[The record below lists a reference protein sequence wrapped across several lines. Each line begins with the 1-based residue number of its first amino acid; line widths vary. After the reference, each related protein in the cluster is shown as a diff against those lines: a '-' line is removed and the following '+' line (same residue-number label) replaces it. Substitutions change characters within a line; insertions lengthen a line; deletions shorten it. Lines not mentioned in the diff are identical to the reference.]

1 MKCNLCPRK
10 CNADREDGSF
20 GFCGMPS
27 QIKVAKW
34 GLFNFEEPCISLN
47 KGSGAIF
54 FSGCNL
60 ACVFC
65 QNYEISALK
74 NGKTITTKELA
85 DIFKQ
90 LEDIGAENINLV
102 TPMHF
107 ATSIV
112 EAIKIYR
119 PKIPI
124 IYNTNAY
131 ETESVIE
138 YVAPYVDIFLPDLKY
153 YSPQLSLK
161 FSNAK
166 NYFEVAIKAIKK
178 MYELKTNKFAPNGK
192 MLEGIIIRHMIL
204 PLCTEDSI
212 KVLETIKQYFP
223 QAKVSLMAQY
233 TPMFKASS
241 FKQINRGITKR
252 EYEKVFNKYIELG
265 LDGYV
270 QDLSSASSCFTPI
283 FID

>member
-10 CNADREDGSF
+10 CNADREDGSL

-90 LEDIGAENINLV
+90 LEDMGAENINLV

-124 IYNTNAY
+124 TYNTNAY

-178 MYELKTNKFAPNGK
+178 NVRT
-192 MLEGIIIRHMIL
+192 
-204 PLCTEDSI
+204 
-212 KVLETIKQYFP
+212 
-223 QAKVSLMAQY
+223 
-233 TPMFKASS
+233 
-241 FKQINRGITKR
+241 
-252 EYEKVFNKYIELG
+252 
-265 LDGYV
+265 
-270 QDLSSASSCFTPI
+270 
-283 FID
+283 